1 MSNLVITRD
10 LVQRLDG
17 VLRGS
22 ALAAKR
28 NVAALPGN
36 PMGVAIA
43 DLGGATCHLAAALG
57 DGWWNRVIGLATD
70 DPAALD
76 AILIF
81 FADHGVTPNIDL
93 SPATYTPGLARLL
106 ATRGLSLDEV
116 STILAGR
123 PTPSRG
129 ADPDGVEIREVG
141 VDQADL
147 VADLWTDGFG
157 VQGLQRDLTRLIRR
171 GSFQVAANRRYIA
184 YVEGVPVALAALYI
198 QDGVGYLNVAATLPP
213 YRGRG
218 IHAALTRRRVL
229 DALDAGCDLLMG
241 HTARFA
247 TTSQN
252 NMERRGL
259 QIAYNQLTFT
269 RLPPID
275 LSGF

>member
-1 MSNLVITRD
+1 MSHLVITRD
-10 LVQRLDG
+10 LVDRLDG

-22 ALAAKR
+22 ALAARR

-43 DLGGATCHLAAALG
+43 EIGGATCHLAATLG
-57 DGWWNRVIGLATD
+57 DGWWNRVIGLTTD
-70 DPAALD
+70 DPAILD
-76 AILIF
+76 ACLAF

-93 SPATYTPGLARLL
+93 SPVAYTPALGNLL
-106 ATRGLSLDEV
+106 AARGLYLDEV
-116 STILAGR
+116 STILVGS

-129 ADPDGVEIREVG
+129 ADPDGVVIREVG

-147 VADLWTDGFG
+147 AADLWTDGFG
-157 VQGLQRDLTRLIRR
+157 IQGPQRDLARLMRR
-171 GSFQVAANRRYIA
+171 GSFQIPANRRYVA
-184 YVEGVPVALAALYI
+184 YAEGVPAAIAALYV
-198 QDGVGYLNVAATLPP
+198 QDHVGFLNVAATLPP

-269 RLPPID
+269 RLA
-275 LSGF
+275 S